1 MASYDDYYKENGPS
15 VKPPGVSD
23 EFWAA
28 FVRKKQYEDPNGAF
42 GVDADKLGMSDEE
55 LSGYI
60 SNLLK
65 GLGTQQSQAENRASE
80 LTTGAPLATQLAA
93 QRGVQYNTAIA
104 GEQGIA
110 GLQQAQSGAN
120 RGAWRSILD
129 ARLKKYGID
138 TQADIAEGDPILQFL
153 STIGQGVG
161 YGYGANLFGGK

>member
-1 MASYDDYYKENGPS
+1 MGNVADAVKRAQTDAQSYYDTGTTF
-15 VKPPGVSD
+15 GVS
-23 EFWAA
+23 
-28 FVRKKQYEDPNGAF
+28 P
-42 GVDADKLGMSDEE
+42 DKLGMSDEE
-55 LSGYI
+55 LSKYI

-80 LTTGAPLATQLAA
+80 QTTGAPLATQLAA